1 MAETLRGRVRQ
12 VTKTEQEW
20 LASDVVLLE
29 GEIGVAS
36 DTQVIKVGDGQQK
49 WKDLK
54 SHQGERG
61 LKGEQGPKG
70 EQGNQGPKGDRGL
83 TGPKG
88 DKGEPFKYSDF
99 TQTQLQGL
107 KGPQGDRG
115 PTGPKGDQGERGP
128 QGLQGPKGEQGDQGP
143 KGDQGDQGPKGD
155 PFTYE
160 DLTEEQKVEITN
172 AGIDLSEYAKQED
185 LEDFVSQ
192 DNLIEGLASLDSKIE
207 GKADNGHKHGIND
220 TVGLTEALQ
229 DKIRDIQVDTDGSLN
244 WWKNGRWESKGAKV
258 AQLKD
263 LDKLAKDLTSR
274 VKDIRVHQDG
284 KIDWWANGQ
293 WEFRETNPK
302 VALKDHT
309 HSISDVSGL
318 QSQLDGKANKSDL
331 ENVDLSDYA
340 KKSDLN
346 NKADNNHSHVISDVS
361 KLQSELNRKID
372 QVRVTNDGNIQVGAS
387 DANGITAWI
396 RISQGGPVAL
406 KSDLENIDVDLSDYA
421 KQDDLNSKAD
431 KTETAQKINY
441 VKVDS
446 DGHVKYIKD
455 QADFRPNGPWKNVTD
470 SKPVALKDHKHGISD
485 INGLQS
491 ELDSLSQ
498 AGGLDEVT
506 KKKIDDSLTTFRI
519 NQNGKPQYSRD
530 NGDTWTHFVG
540 TEDVALKNHTHNIS
554 DVTGL
559 ESELDLRPT
568 QVRVRDDGEVQWLRG
583 DSWWRN
589 SNNNKVALKDHTHR
603 IEDIGLLRSEL
614 NNLREGL
621 RTRAEDMGRLESQ
634 VGRIRDNKSD
644 QWLDVEIV
652 NSGQVP
658 ANTSGKIVFERE

>member
-12 VTKTEQEW
+12 VTKTEEEW

-36 DTQVIKVGDGQQK
+36 DTQVIKVGDGQKK

-61 LKGEQGPKG
+61 LKGDQGPKG
-70 EQGNQGPKGDRGL
+70 EQGEQGPKGDRGL

-172 AGIDLSEYAKQED
+172 AGIDLTDYAKQED

-192 DNLIEGLASLDSKIE
+192 DNLIEGLASLDSKVE
-207 GKADNGHKHGIND
+207 AKAD
-220 TVGLTEALQ
+220 
-229 DKIRDIQVDTDGSLN
+229 
-244 WWKNGRWESKGAKV
+244 
-258 AQLKD
+258 
-263 LDKLAKDLTSR
+263 
-274 VKDIRVHQDG
+274 
-284 KIDWWANGQ
+284 
-293 WEFRETNPK
+293 
-302 VALKDHT
+302 KDHE
-309 HSISDVSGL
+309 HEIADVTGL
-318 QSQLDGKANKSDL
+318 QGQLNDKASKADLENIDVDLSEYAKQEDLKEKANKLHRHQIGDINGLALDLSRKADKDDMENKASKHHSHGIADVTGLQLRLDDKADKSEL
-331 ENVDLSDYA
+331 ENIDLSDYA
-340 KKSDLN
+340 KKSDLSN
-346 NKADNNHSHVISDVS
+346 
-361 KLQSELNRKID
+361 
-372 QVRVTNDGNIQVGAS
+372 
-387 DANGITAWI
+387 
-396 RISQGGPVAL
+396 
-406 KSDLENIDVDLSDYA
+406 
-421 KQDDLNSKAD
+421 KAD
-431 KTETAQKINY
+431 KTETAQKVNF

-455 QADFRPNGPWKNVTD
+455 QADFRPDGPWKNVID

-530 NGDTWTHFVG
+530 NGGTWTHFVG
-540 TEDVALKNHTHNIS
+540 TEDVALKNHSHYIS
-554 DVTGL
+554 DITGL
-559 ESELDLRPT
+559 
-568 QVRVRDDGEVQWLRG
+568 QG
-583 DSWWRN
+583 
-589 SNNNKVALKDHTHR
+589 
-603 IEDIGLLRSEL
+603 EL

-644 QWLDVEIV
+644 RWLDVEIV
-652 NSGQVP
+652 DSGQVP
-658 ANTSGKIVFERE
+658 SNTSGKIVFERE

>member
-1 MAETLRGRVRQ
+1 MAETLKGRVRQ

-61 LKGEQGPKG
+61 LKGDQGPKG
-70 EQGNQGPKGDRGL
+70 EQGVQGPKGDRGL

-107 KGPQGDRG
+107 KGPKGDQGPKGD
-115 PTGPKGDQGERGP
+115 KGDQGERGP
-128 QGLQGPKGEQGDQGP
+128 QGLQGPKGDQGDQGP

-185 LEDFVSQ
+185 LNAKADKDHTHSIADVTGLQ
-192 DNLIEGLASLDSKIE
+192 PDLNKLIEIMKVDEDGNLQYRRLNADRDDWKSALAS
-207 GKADNGHKHGIND
+207 N
-220 TVGLTEALQ
+220 
-229 DKIRDIQVDTDGSLN
+229 
-244 WWKNGRWESKGAKV
+244 
-258 AQLKD
+258 
-263 LDKLAKDLTSR
+263 
-274 VKDIRVHQDG
+274 
-284 KIDWWANGQ
+284 
-293 WEFRETNPK
+293 K

-309 HSISDVSGL
+309 HKIDDVTGL
-318 QSQLDGKANKSDL
+318 QSQLNGKAD
-331 ENVDLSDYA
+331 
-340 KKSDLN
+340 
-346 NKADNNHSHVISDVS
+346 KA
-361 KLQSELNRKID
+361 
-372 QVRVTNDGNIQVGAS
+372 
-387 DANGITAWI
+387 
-396 RISQGGPVAL
+396 
-406 KSDLENIDVDLSDYA
+406 DLENIDVDLSDYA

>member
-1 MAETLRGRVRQ
+1 MAETLKGRVRQ

-61 LKGEQGPKG
+61 LKGDQGPKG
-70 EQGNQGPKGDRGL
+70 EQGVQGPKGDRGL

-107 KGPQGDRG
+107 KGPKGDQGPKGD
-115 PTGPKGDQGERGP
+115 KGDQGERGP
-128 QGLQGPKGEQGDQGP
+128 QGLQGPKGDQGDQGP

-185 LEDFVSQ
+185 LNAKADKDHTHSIADVTGLQ
-192 DNLIEGLASLDSKIE
+192 PDLNKLIEIMKVDEDGNLQYRRLNADRDDWKSALAS
-207 GKADNGHKHGIND
+207 N
-220 TVGLTEALQ
+220 
-229 DKIRDIQVDTDGSLN
+229 
-244 WWKNGRWESKGAKV
+244 
-258 AQLKD
+258 
-263 LDKLAKDLTSR
+263 
-274 VKDIRVHQDG
+274 
-284 KIDWWANGQ
+284 
-293 WEFRETNPK
+293 K

-309 HSISDVSGL
+309 HKIDDVTGL
-318 QSQLDGKANKSDL
+318 QSQLNGKAD
-331 ENVDLSDYA
+331 
-340 KKSDLN
+340 
-346 NKADNNHSHVISDVS
+346 KA
-361 KLQSELNRKID
+361 
-372 QVRVTNDGNIQVGAS
+372 
-387 DANGITAWI
+387 
-396 RISQGGPVAL
+396 
-406 KSDLENIDVDLSDYA
+406 DLENIDVDLSDYA
-421 KQDDLNSKAD
+421 TQSDLDGKADKGHTHAIEDITDLQSKLDDKSDKKNALHQVRISKSGRLEYKRENGLYFTFSPDSERVALTNHAHSIADVTGLKGQLDDKASKADLENIDVDLTDYAKKSELNSKAD
-431 KTETAQKINY
+431 KAETAQKINY

-455 QADFRPNGPWKNVTD
+455 QADFRPDGPWKNVTD

-498 AGGLDEVT
+498 SGGLDDVT
-506 KKKIDDSLTTFRI
+506 RKKIDDSLTTFRV

-540 TEDVALKNHTHNIS
+540 TEDVALKSHRHNI
-554 DVTGL
+554 
-559 ESELDLRPT
+559 
-568 QVRVRDDGEVQWLRG
+568 DD
-583 DSWWRN
+583 
-589 SNNNKVALKDHTHR
+589 
-603 IEDIGLLRSEL
+603 IEHLQSEL
-614 NNLREGL
+614 NNYREDM
-621 RTRAEDMGRLESQ
+621 RTRAEDIGRLETQ
-634 VGRIRDNKSD
+634 VGKVKDTVSGR
-644 QWLDVEIV
+644 WLEVRVV
-652 NSGQVP
+652 NQGQVP
-658 ANTSGKIVFERE
+658 SNTSGMLVFERE

>member
-1 MAETLRGRVRQ
+1 MVETLKGRIRQ
-12 VTKTEQEW
+12 VTKTEEEW
-20 LASDVVLLE
+20 LASDIVLLE

-36 DTQVIKVGDGQQK
+36 DTQVIKVGDGQKK

-61 LKGEQGPKG
+61 LKGDQGPKG
-70 EQGNQGPKGDRGL
+70 EQGDQGPKGDRGL

-115 PTGPKGDQGERGP
+115 PKGVKGDQGERGP

-185 LEDFVSQ
+185 L
-192 DNLIEGLASLDSKIE
+192 N
-207 GKADNGHKHGIND
+207 GKADKGHKHSITD
-220 TVGLTEALQ
+220 VTGLQPNLNKLIEIMKVDEDGNLQYRRLNADRDDWKSALA
-229 DKIRDIQVDTDGSLN
+229 SN
-244 WWKNGRWESKGAKV
+244 
-258 AQLKD
+258 
-263 LDKLAKDLTSR
+263 
-274 VKDIRVHQDG
+274 
-284 KIDWWANGQ
+284 
-293 WEFRETNPK
+293 K

-309 HSISDVSGL
+309 HSITDVTGL
-318 QSQLDGKANKSDL
+318 QSQLDGKASKADLKNIDSGASASELARIEEKVDGKATKARANENGDIQYYNSKDYQWQTDDTSQPVALKSDL
-331 ENVDLSDYA
+331 ANLDLDVDLSEYA

-346 NKADNNHSHVISDVS
+346 NKADNNHNHVISDVS
-361 KLQSELNRKID
+361 QLQSELNRKID
-372 QVRVTNDGNIQVGAS
+372 QIRITNGGNIQVSAS
-387 DANGITAWI
+387 DANGITAWS

-406 KSDLENIDVDLSDYA
+406 KSDLDNINVDLSDYA
-421 KQDDLNSKAD
+421 KKSELNSKAD
-431 KTETAQKINY
+431 KTETAQKVNY

-455 QADFRPNGPWKNVTD
+455 QADFRPDGPWKNMTD
-470 SKPVALKDHKHGISD
+470 SKPVALKGHKHGISD

-506 KKKIDDSLTTFRI
+506 RKKIDDSLTTFRV
-519 NQNGKPQYSRD
+519 NGNGKPQYSRD

-540 TEDVALKNHTHNIS
+540 TKDVALKNHTHAINDI
-554 DVTGL
+554 TGL
-559 ESELDLRPT
+559 
-568 QVRVRDDGEVQWLRG
+568 QGE
-583 DSWWRN
+583 
-589 SNNNKVALKDHTHR
+589 
-603 IEDIGLLRSEL
+603 I

-621 RTRAEDMGRLESQ
+621 RTRAEDMGRLETQ
-634 VGRIRDNKSD
+634 VGRIRDSKSD

>member
-1 MAETLRGRVRQ
+1 MAETLKGRVRQ

-61 LKGEQGPKG
+61 LKGDQGPKG
-70 EQGNQGPKGDRGL
+70 EQGVQGPKGDRGL

-155 PFTYE
+155 PFTYD

-192 DNLIEGLASLDSKIE
+192 DNLIEGLANLDSKIE
-207 GKADNGHKHGIND
+207 GKADEDHKHEIAD
-220 TVGLTEALQ
+220 VTGLQ
-229 DKIRDIQVDTDGSLN
+229 G
-244 WWKNGRWESKGAKV
+244 
-258 AQLKD
+258 QL
-263 LDKLAKDLTSR
+263 
-274 VKDIRVHQDG
+274 DG
-284 KIDWWANGQ
+284 KASKADLKNIDLSDYAKQEDLNGKADKDHTHNISDVSGLQ
-293 WEFRETNPK
+293 PDLNKLIEIMKVDEDGNLQYRRLNADREDWKSALASNK
-302 VALKDHT
+302 VALKGHT

-318 QSQLDGKANKSDL
+318 QGQLDDKVDKADL
-331 ENVDLSDYA
+331 ENVDVDLSEYA

-387 DANGITAWI
+387 DANGITAWT

-421 KQDDLNSKAD
+421 KKSDLNNKAD
-431 KTETAQKINY
+431 KTETAQKVNY

-455 QADFRPNGPWKNVTD
+455 QADFRPDGPWKNVTD

-540 TEDVALKNHTHNIS
+540 TEDVALKSHRHNI
-554 DVTGL
+554 
-559 ESELDLRPT
+559 
-568 QVRVRDDGEVQWLRG
+568 DD
-583 DSWWRN
+583 
-589 SNNNKVALKDHTHR
+589 
-603 IEDIGLLRSEL
+603 IEHLQSEL
-614 NNLREGL
+614 NNYREDM
-621 RTRAEDMGRLESQ
+621 RTRAEDIGRLETQ
-634 VGRIRDNKSD
+634 VGKVKDTVSGR
-644 QWLDVEIV
+644 WLEVRVV
-652 NSGQVP
+652 NQGQVP
-658 ANTSGKIVFERE
+658 SNTSGMLVFERE

>member
-29 GEIGVAS
+29 GEIGIAS
-36 DTQVIKVGDGQQK
+36 DTQVIKVGDGQKK

-61 LKGEQGPKG
+61 LKGDQGPKG
-70 EQGNQGPKGDRGL
+70 DRGDQGPKGDRGL

-128 QGLQGPKGEQGDQGP
+128 QGLQGPKGDQGDQGP

-155 PFTYE
+155 PFTYD
-160 DLTEEQKVEITN
+160 DLTDEQKVEITN

-185 LEDFVSQ
+185 LE
-192 DNLIEGLASLDSKIE
+192 
-207 GKADNGHKHGIND
+207 GKADKGHTHSIGDVNN
-220 TVGLTEALQ
+220 LQ
-229 DKIRDIQVDTDGSLN
+229 REL
-244 WWKNGRWESKGAKV
+244 
-258 AQLKD
+258 
-263 LDKLAKDLTSR
+263 
-274 VKDIRVHQDG
+274 DG
-284 KIDWWANGQ
+284 KVTDVRVTGNGTVEWWANGRWQ
-293 WEFRETNPK
+293 SGLLRQKVATDRHTHSTRDITDLQSKLDDKSDKKNALHQVRISDTGRLEYKRESDRDFTYYADSK
-302 VALKDHT
+302 DVALKNHT
-309 HSISDVSGL
+309 HKITDVTGL
-318 QSQLDGKANKSDL
+318 QGQLDDKADKADL
-331 ENVDLSDYA
+331 ENIDVDLSDYA

-346 NKADNNHSHVISDVS
+346 NKAD
-361 KLQSELNRKID
+361 
-372 QVRVTNDGNIQVGAS
+372 
-387 DANGITAWI
+387 
-396 RISQGGPVAL
+396 
-406 KSDLENIDVDLSDYA
+406 
-421 KQDDLNSKAD
+421 
-431 KTETAQKINY
+431 KTETAQKVNY

-455 QADFRPNGPWKNVTD
+455 QADFRPDGPWKNVTD

-498 AGGLDEVT
+498 AGGLDEIT
-506 KKKIDDSLTTFRI
+506 KKKIDDSLTTFRV
-519 NQNGKPQYSRD
+519 NRNGKPQYSRD
-530 NGDTWTHFVG
+530 NGDTWTHYSG
-540 TEDVALKNHTHNIS
+540 TEDVALKSHTHAIN

-559 ESELDLRPT
+559 
-568 QVRVRDDGEVQWLRG
+568 QGE
-583 DSWWRN
+583 
-589 SNNNKVALKDHTHR
+589 
-603 IEDIGLLRSEL
+603 I

-621 RTRAEDMGRLESQ
+621 RTRAEDIGRLDSQ

-644 QWLDVEIV
+644 RWLDVEIV